1 MGWPACPSRQ
11 RRRARREA
19 SRKAKADEAAN
30 KETDEQ
36 TVVLAEDAEKA
47 EKVNRGTENHEE
59 SFDHS

>member
-1 MGWPACPSRQ
+1 MSVHISILIPML
-11 RRRARREA
+11 EA